1 MDIERRQYPRIP
13 TDESI
18 QIIDIDG
25 SALPAVALDISL
37 LGMQLL
43 CDSLTARRITR
54 SLDAEDN
61 IQVRF
66 PVTTID
72 GEGSVGAWCR
82 VVYLRQF
89 PEDECRLGLRYQ
101 SFVGASYNWLE
112 SFVDQRVSYPDERL
126 LNGVR

>member
-1 MDIERRQYPRIP
+1 MDIERRQYPRVP

-18 QIIDIDG
+18 QIIDADG
-25 SALPAVALDISL
+25 SVLPAVALDISL

-43 CDSLTARRITR
+43 CDSLTARRVTR
-54 SLDAEDN
+54 NLDAADS

-66 PVTTID
+66 PVTTAD
-72 GEGSVGAWCR
+72 GIGSVNAWCR
-82 VVYLRQF
+82 VVYLRHF
-89 PEDECRLGLRYQ
+89 PEDECRLGLQYK

-126 LNGVR
+126 LAKH